1 MFRKIYI
8 ANLIAIKYGLVD
20 QLEDRLLCKQEVA
33 RSNRAQSTL
42 IFILNWVRSFP
53 DIEDMGIIEIPM

>member
-8 ANLIAIKYGLVD
+8 ANLIAIEYGLVD

-42 IFILNWVRSFP
+42 IFILIWVRSFL
-53 DIEDMGIIEIPM
+53 ILKTWGS